1 AVAGVLSSPKPRR
14 RRRFAGARR
23 SARAVSERGRS
34 LAYLSRGARP
44 PGARRPVSR
53 STPPPHAGARM
64 ARPSRNRPP
73 QTRRALRATAALDA
87 PSLHVPVEGHANP
100 RPAYSG
106 TLPAE
111 VSRRAQREMD
121 RLRRLPT
128 GSPEA
133 AQVRAYLQWLWS
145 TPWESLAGEDA

>member
-1 AVAGVLSSPKPRR
+1 
-14 RRRFAGARR
+14 
-23 SARAVSERGRS
+23 
-34 LAYLSRGARP
+34 
-44 PGARRPVSR
+44 
-53 STPPPHAGARM
+53 M

-73 QTRRALRATAALDA
+73 QNRRALRATAALDA
-87 PSLHVPVEGHANP
+87 PSLHSPGTARPNP

-128 GSPEA
+128 GNVPE
-133 AQVRAYLQWLWS
+133 
-145 TPWESLAGEDA
+145 